1 MNELLLRRRV
11 AASKSLPY
19 DAEIEYL
26 ETQGNC
32 LIITNAIP
40 SGSQIAISTKFMFL
54 GYVNSTS
61 WIPWY
66 IAYVNEN
73 TQCFRIAR
81 NGTSNTDIKV
91 NNGAQASGAGGDASY
106 SVAVNSIYE
115 IETSGRSVTVN
126 GTAKTSRAASS
137 ILNTAPMRI
146 FNANFKGRCYYF
158 KMWNGST
165 AMLDCIPVRVGT
177 VGYMYDKVSK
187 QLFGNAGTGSFILGP
202 DV

>member
-11 AASKSLPY
+11 AAVKSLPY

-32 LIITNAIP
+32 YISTNARP

-54 GYVNSTS
+54 GYVNNTS

-66 IAYVNEN
+66 IAYVDDNK
-73 TQCFRIAR
+73 QVFRTCK
-81 NGTSNTDIKV
+81 NYGTSTSILI
-91 NNGAQASGAGGDASY
+91 NNGAKGSGSTGDPSY
-106 SVAVNSIYE
+106 TVAANSIYE

-126 GTAKTSRAASS
+126 GTKKTCRAASS
-137 ILNTAPMRI
+137 ALNTAAMRI
-146 FNANFKGRCYYF
+146 FNNNFKGRCYYF

-187 QLFGNAGTGSFILGP
+187 QLFGNAGTGSFILGA
-202 DV
+202 DK